1 MFISLYS
8 GGEGR
13 DVQKT
18 VKGEE
23 GGGGRREAG
32 GGQAQAIGVKFW
44 EHVLRKNLE

>member
-18 VKGEE
+18 V
-23 GGGGRREAG
+23 GGGGAG
-32 GGQAQAIGVKFW
+32 ASDKILGTS
-44 EHVLRKNLE
+44 VLRKNLE